1 MKKTRFLTMLLNLI
15 VPLSFGSTV
24 SKFPLAFSIA
34 HPSEKKLLQEVVKG
48 QVLDGNEKPIPG
60 VTVSLRGTGTVVAT
74 DIEGHFVLEK
84 VPVGAVLVFKSI
96 GYKQQE
102 VPLLEKK
109 ILRVVMEDDVAGL
122 DEVIVVGYGVA
133 KKK

>member
-1 MKKTRFLTMLLNLI
+1 MNADRFNLNLHEIMKKTRFLTMLLNFI
-15 VPLSFGSTV
+15 IPFSFGSTA

-34 HPSEKKLLQEVVKG
+34 YTSEKNLLQEVIKG

-74 DIEGHFVLEK
+74 DIEGRFVLEK
-84 VPVGAVLVFKSI
+84 VPAGAVLVFKSI

-102 VPLLEKK
+102 
-109 ILRVVMEDDVAGL
+109 I
-122 DEVIVVGYGVA
+122 
-133 KKK
+133 